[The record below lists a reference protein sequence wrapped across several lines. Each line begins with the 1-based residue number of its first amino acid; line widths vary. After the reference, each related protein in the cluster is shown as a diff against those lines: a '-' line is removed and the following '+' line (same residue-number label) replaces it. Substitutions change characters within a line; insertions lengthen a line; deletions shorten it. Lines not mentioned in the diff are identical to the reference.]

1 MANGEGEDVWKQE
14 GHHSIVRGLIVIVVR
29 SDLCFQERAR
39 SRIGGSPE
47 EALHDRGVF
56 SGHYDERCGPG
67 ACQGIPATYDLWQTT
82 ISHEKTSAKVK
93 NHPNI
98 QSLFLSLSLSIYL
111 SILCVAARASY
122 FLVVPFFFSLGFLRG
137 YLLDHVRSYVDRS
150 TYIIDVWHGCL
161 YMLLCVESVH
171 KS

>member
-98 QSLFLSLSLSIYL
+98 QSLSLSLSIYL
-111 SILCVAARASY
+111 SIYPLRGRSC
-122 FLVVPFFFSLGFLRG
+122 FLFPCSSVFFFFRFFARLPTRPRSIIRG
-137 YLLDHVRSYVDRS
+137 SIDIYYRCLTWMSIHVTMRGKC
-150 TYIIDVWHGCL
+150 T
-161 YMLLCVESVH
+161 
-171 KS
+171 